1 MKLGIIINTGN
12 HLRDLIGISRA
23 AIAKG
28 HEVAAFNM
36 DDGTRMLSEPDFN
49 ELCKLKGF
57 SACYCDHSA
66 GILNVS
72 KEGIPAEIVCGSQY
86 NNAVMVDTADKVI
99 VL

>member
-1 MKLGIIINTGN
+1 MKLAIFINTGN

-36 DDGTRMLSEPDFN
+36 DDGIKMLSEPDFT
-49 ELCKLKGF
+49 ELCRLKGF

-66 GILNVS
+66 SVLNIP
-72 KEGIPAEIVCGSQY
+72 KEGIPSEVVCGSQY
-86 NNAVMVDTADKVI
+86 NNAVMVEAADKVI